1 MKATWAPITV
11 DERFCDA
18 DDQQLIQWAKDDRQA
33 FAELYRRHAPAVFW
47 YLLTYSASESDAA
60 DLTQQVFLRALE
72 ALPRYHQRTVAV
84 RPWLLRIARNATIDA
99 HRRRRHRTPWQ
110 RLEAVLLPDHSPGPE
125 ALAIQREDAG
135 RVSVLLGQLSDEKRE
150 LLALRF
156 AGDLTI
162 AEIAEVV
169 GKNEEA
175 VKKQLQRLVRWL
187 KEEYDAN

>member
-18 DDQQLIQWAKDDRQA
+18 DDQQLIQWARDDRQA

-47 YLLTYSASESDAA
+47 YLLTCSASESDAA
-60 DLTQQVFLRALE
+60 DLSQQVFLRALE

-162 AEIAEVV
+162 AEIAEMV

>member
-1 MKATWAPITV
+1 VKATWAPITI
-11 DERFCDA
+11 DERLCGA

-72 ALPRYHQRTVAV
+72 ALPRYQQRTVVV
-84 RPWLLRIARNATIDA
+84 RPWLLRIARNAAIDA
-99 HRRRRHRTPWQ
+99 HRRRRYRSTWRHV
-110 RLEAVLLPDHSPGPE
+110 EVVLLPDHGPGPE
-125 ALAIQREDAG
+125 ALAIQREEAG

-187 KEEYDAN
+187 KEECDAN

>member
-1 MKATWAPITV
+1 VKATWAPITV